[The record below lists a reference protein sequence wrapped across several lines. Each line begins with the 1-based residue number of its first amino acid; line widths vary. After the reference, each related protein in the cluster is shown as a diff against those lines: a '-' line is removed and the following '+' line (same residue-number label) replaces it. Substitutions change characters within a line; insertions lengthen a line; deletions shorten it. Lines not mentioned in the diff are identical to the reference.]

1 MRRGLE
7 AFPAPIL
14 MMRGMEVKPP
24 LTYIFKRTLGRA
36 RPIYR
41 TRRPRTPSSLTCC
54 PVVPGVRMV
63 LSRRVVFAPR
73 LLLGLAVMSMAL
85 RPGSLGAQESN
96 ADRNPNVTWWHGLVA
111 LGGYAILTTLDGRVN
126 RFAAENR
133 SDGSNDF
140 SSVVRRM
147 GQPEV
152 FATVGLGIIASG
164 VMAGN
169 PRLRDAGIRISG
181 GLALTGV
188 LVTAAKFTAGRSRP
202 SKAGSDSDDFAP
214 FSGATSAPSGHAAMA
229 FALATSLSDEIRR
242 PWATA
247 VLYTAAS
254 GTAWSRVN
262 DNVHWFSDVVAGAA
276 LGIVTAKFMD
286 GRLRLFG
293 LDAPRVTPVA
303 QGLSLA
309 WGGSF

>member
-1 MRRGLE
+1 
-7 AFPAPIL
+7 
-14 MMRGMEVKPP
+14 
-24 LTYIFKRTLGRA
+24 
-36 RPIYR
+36 
-41 TRRPRTPSSLTCC
+41 
-54 PVVPGVRMV
+54 MV
-63 LSRRVVFAPR
+63 LLRRVVFPAHS
-73 LLLGLAVMSMAL
+73 LLGLAVMCTVAF
-85 RPGSLGAQESN
+85 RPGCLGAQERP
-96 ADRNPNVTWWHGLVA
+96 ADPPPNVTWWHGLVA
-111 LGGYAILTTLDGRVN
+111 LGGYAILTTLDGRIN
-126 RFAAENR
+126 RFVAENR

-140 SSVVRRM
+140 SSVIRRM

-152 FATVGLGIIASG
+152 FATAGLGILATG

-169 PRLRDAGIRISG
+169 PRLRDAGIRITG

-229 FALATSLSDEIRR
+229 FALATSLSDEIRK

-293 LDAPRVTPVA
+293 LNAPRVTPMA

-309 WGGSF
+309 WSGGF